1 MGRGWLAAVMGLGP
15 LRSCLPLPPQY
26 SIAGDD
32 AVTEGVTDLVR
43 GTLCPALKA
52 LFEHGLKKPS
62 LLGGACHPWLFIE
75 EVSQGLGPCPSLS
88 SSLRPVE
95 LAAGAGGV
103 ATGPQL
109 DSGFDLVAPLG
120 SLTLTPPRR
129 QRAGRSRETSTPC
142 IRAWCCVRR
151 TGNLVPLAGS
161 PGSLGWGWRS
171 GPNPPDS
178 VGSFR
183 APPPLPPGWMK
194 TAKSSPRR
202 SCSTGYAGPW
212 VGRACW
218 VSSWGHLRDSCALAG
233 CAVGQRDP

>member
-1 MGRGWLAAVMGLGP
+1 M
-15 LRSCLPLPPQY
+15 
-26 SIAGDD
+26 
-32 AVTEGVTDLVR
+32 R

-183 APPPLPPGWMK
+183 APPPASRLDEDGKVLTPEELLYRVRG
-194 TAKSSPRR
+194 
-202 SCSTGYAGPW
+202 
-212 VGRACW
+212 
-218 VSSWGHLRDSCALAG
+218 
-233 CAVGQRDP
+233 AVGGAGLLGQQLGTPA